1 MGFFFSFVIRL
12 YASQSVTDGSE
23 STPTKEKRERERER
37 KRERRRQRLRSSN
50 LQEQHHPLLIW
61 KRKKWEAGQVG
72 VRGGGGLG
80 GGIFSSPMSLSSIMI
95 SSMHVGFLATNG

>member
-1 MGFFFSFVIRL
+1 VMRFFFSFVIRF

-23 STPTKEKRERERER
+23 STPTKERERE
-37 KRERRRQRLRSSN
+37 RERRRQRLRSSN

-72 VRGGGGLG
+72 VRGGGGRGAG
-80 GGIFSSPMSLSSIMI
+80 GFSQALCLFHPS
-95 SSMHVGFLATNG
+95 

>member
-1 MGFFFSFVIRL
+1 MMRFFFSFVIRF

-23 STPTKEKRERERER
+23 STPTKERERERE
-37 KRERRRQRLRSSN
+37 RERRRQRLRSSN

-72 VRGGGGLG
+72 VRGGGGRGAG
-80 GGIFSSPMSLSSIMI
+80 GFSQALCLFHPS
-95 SSMHVGFLATNG
+95 